1 MAALRFIVIV
11 FLRLSISSTF
21 KIVNLEG
28 QWNFCSTDKAVCGH
42 GSVPGDIFTDL
53 YRSTIIPDPLFA
65 DNHLHLKWVSA
76 INWSYIY
83 SFPIDQTI
91 LKYKRSLLV
100 LRGVDTVSSVF
111 LNGVP
116 VLNTSNQFV
125 EYFVNIDGLLRDS
138 NTVEVRFTS
147 PVRYAKEKSHEYQR
161 AHGHR
166 VPPTCPPKTYHGE
179 CHPNFIRKAQYSFS
193 WDWGPAIPTVGLW
206 KPVQI
211 IAFDDYIFDD
221 FTWTTERTQD
231 FWIIRGEVRIFTEK
245 KGTETS
251 LRISIPELDV
261 KETQRARV
269 EGGDDAHL
277 MHFKVRIP
285 RDKVAV
291 WWPNGE
297 GEQKL
302 YDITVEA
309 ARRKVTHKVGFRHVK
324 LVQDFVD
331 RRQRSKGRH
340 FYVRVNDRPLF
351 LKGSNWI
358 PISMFLSRNNDER
371 MKFLLDSAVEAGM
384 NTLRVWGGGVYE
396 SEEFYNYADS
406 KGLLLW
412 QDMMFACALYPTDDE
427 FVRNV
432 EAELS
437 SQIWRLKRHPSI
449 LLWAGNNENEIAIR
463 SHWWSVNNYTE
474 ADQVRDYVRLYSD
487 VVKPLI
493 KAADSSRPFVLSSPS
508 NGVETEKEG
517 GVSSNPGDPRYGD
530 IHFYNDFINLWRD
543 DSYETPRCATE
554 YGVQSL
560 PFASTM
566 LRHIDLSEWFYTSE
580 QVVHRQHSPTG
591 LITNLAMVFSHFP
604 VPFQCPQP
612 LADLHRCKYLGS
624 SLFIDR
630 YAYFSQANQA
640 TTYKVQTEHYRRH
653 RGLLLPSGL
662 GNTMC
667 ALYWQL
673 NDVWAAPT
681 WSTIDID
688 LNWKMA
694 HYEARRF
701 MSPVIVTVYAS
712 GVNDM
717 GVTLVNDLPT
727 KIKGARLQLDMMA
740 WTNGFEPIYSEQQSV
755 DVDSLSAKDI
765 KASKPKSRWLTGDA
779 DFLIRGRLLDSSGEN
794 LAPETVLLPDKLY
807 QIDFKL
813 LGDVSIAEVKQLDK
827 LTYSVTVNA
836 TSLSPYTW
844 ISVSKRF
851 LGWFSDNGFT
861 MTVPSRVLKL
871 HLREPLDL
879 SRNDFKV
886 CNLKNCGAL

>member
-1 MAALRFIVIV
+1 LWMLNFLLFTISFHIILVI
-11 FLRLSISSTF
+11 
-21 KIVNLEG
+21 LE
-28 QWNFCSTDKAVCGH
+28 

-91 LKYKRSLLV
+91 LKVFFNFL
-100 LRGVDTVSSVF
+100 DTVSSVF

-147 PVRYAKEKSHEYQR
+147 PVRYAKEKS

-221 FTWTTERTQD
+221 FTWTTERTQ
-231 FWIIRGEVRIFTEK
+231 GEVRIFTEK

-309 ARRKVTHKVGFRHVK
+309 ASTDILEVTHKVGFRHVK

-371 MKFLLDSAVEAGM
+371 MKFLLDSAVE
-384 NTLRVWGGGVYE
+384 TLCSLWYSWCTRSGTTCLNKASNVCMIFAHQTQLQRIYLV
-396 SEEFYNYADS
+396 S
-406 KGLLLW
+406 K
-412 QDMMFACALYPTDDE
+412 
-427 FVRNV
+427 V
-432 EAELS
+432 EVQLECLFQSKKLFDNLS
-437 SQIWRLKRHPSI
+437 
-449 LLWAGNNENEIAIR
+449 IA
-463 SHWWSVNNYTE
+463 VT
-474 ADQVRDYVRLYSD
+474 
-487 VVKPLI
+487 
-493 KAADSSRPFVLSSPS
+493 S
-508 NGVETEKEG
+508 NGRPK
-517 GVSSNPGDPRYGD
+517 
-530 IHFYNDFINLWRD
+530 
-543 DSYETPRCATE
+543 
-554 YGVQSL
+554 
-560 PFASTM
+560 
-566 LRHIDLSEWFYTSE
+566 
-580 QVVHRQHSPTG
+580 
-591 LITNLAMVFSHFP
+591 VF
-604 VPFQCPQP
+604 
-612 LADLHRCKYLGS
+612 
-624 SLFIDR
+624 
-630 YAYFSQANQA
+630 
-640 TTYKVQTEHYRRH
+640 
-653 RGLLLPSGL
+653 
-662 GNTMC
+662 
-667 ALYWQL
+667 
-673 NDVWAAPT
+673 
-681 WSTIDID
+681 
-688 LNWKMA
+688 
-694 HYEARRF
+694 
-701 MSPVIVTVYAS
+701 
-712 GVNDM
+712 
-717 GVTLVNDLPT
+717 
-727 KIKGARLQLDMMA
+727 
-740 WTNGFEPIYSEQQSV
+740 
-755 DVDSLSAKDI
+755 
-765 KASKPKSRWLTGDA
+765 
-779 DFLIRGRLLDSSGEN
+779 
-794 LAPETVLLPDKLY
+794 
-807 QIDFKL
+807 
-813 LGDVSIAEVKQLDK
+813 
-827 LTYSVTVNA
+827 
-836 TSLSPYTW
+836 
-844 ISVSKRF
+844 
-851 LGWFSDNGFT
+851 
-861 MTVPSRVLKL
+861 
-871 HLREPLDL
+871 
-879 SRNDFKV
+879 
-886 CNLKNCGAL
+886 